1 VETHQ
6 GSTDSFMKPAVFGAV
21 VPFIYAFP
29 GAVGVFLGPLGKR
42 FIHRV
47 AVLGNYNPARL
58 QLLTCSLDAAVEC
71 TLRIEGCDYP
81 SCWHAVLSKI
91 AVLGNVA
98 YHGTLEPS
106 KSAFAA
112 ASSPRPCSA

>member
-1 VETHQ
+1 M
-6 GSTDSFMKPAVFGAV
+6 D
-21 VPFIYAFP
+21 
-29 GAVGVFLGPLGKR
+29 LWGKR

-71 TLRIEGCDYP
+71 TLRIEGYDYP

-98 YHGTLEPS
+98 LSRHTG
-106 KSAFAA
+106 AFEVRFCSGEL
-112 ASSPRPCSA
+112 SSSVLCVR